1 MQANKLDTPRVTI
14 NDLPTELKHLVA
26 KYCAESDAIY
36 PRLHDVLRRS
46 CRGQRSAEYHKLR
59 PSAIST
65 LYQVSHEW
73 SNIVAPFRFHTWRM
87 SKCRYSLSSAVPSAA
102 KLEGVNTI
110 IIDVFSPGLDVPRPD
125 LALMSKVS
133 KLVFRRDS
141 LRDIGRDPRMPYPV
155 PSKPGQP
162 IKCQDAVQLY
172 ERLSEVDFEVA
183 AGTLQ
188 WLHDVLSVVPRLRA
202 LRLRSNA
209 ERPLTEQLA
218 GFLERVPQIDTL
230 ELEYW
235 NEDRDPEDIFIDHAV
250 ATPSGRPWP
259 ALRTFVWRSDSF
271 NQSNFDFIARF
282 ASSLEDLTIEATGV
296 DGSSAYDVPFVF
308 PSFPRLRR
316 LRFTGH
322 ADFACLFLSGLSSTS
337 IPALEDIAIEA
348 DNDWLTVR
356 TGTRQALCDQAID
369 ILKPLVNRASTSLRS
384 FRFFDVVHPWL
395 RTEVT
400 SLVAFCAEHN
410 VALELS
416 PFPSSFPSL
425 LLIDDFSNKTSR
437 PDVASA
443 LATDAKPPHGEGEIG
458 AADLRRTI
466 DFLADWARRAEGA
479 GEGSPREL
487 ARVARA
493 LQAVEMERLLW
504 EA

>member
-1 MQANKLDTPRVTI
+1 
-14 NDLPTELKHLVA
+14 
-26 KYCAESDAIY
+26 
-36 PRLHDVLRRS
+36 
-46 CRGQRSAEYHKLR
+46 
-59 PSAIST
+59 
-65 LYQVSHEW
+65 
-73 SNIVAPFRFHTWRM
+73 M
-87 SKCRYSLSSAVPSAA
+87 SKCCNLPSSAVPPAA
-102 KLEGVNTI
+102 RLEGVHTI
-110 IIDVFSPGLDVPRPD
+110 IIDAFGPGLDVPRPD

-133 KLVFRRDS
+133 KLVIRRDA
-141 LRDIGRDPRMPYPV
+141 LRDIPWDPRMPYPV
-155 PSKPGQP
+155 PSKPGHP
-162 IKCQDAVQLY
+162 IKCQHAVQLY

-183 AGTLQ
+183 AGTLP
-188 WLHDVLSVVPRLRA
+188 WLHNVLSVVPRLRA
-202 LRLRSNA
+202 LRLRFSA
-209 ERPLTEQLA
+209 ERPLSEELA
-218 GFLERVPQIDTL
+218 GFLERVPHIDTL

-235 NEDRDPEDIFIDHAV
+235 NFDRDPEETFIDYAAV
-250 ATPSGRPWP
+250 TPSGRPWP

-271 NQSNFDFIARF
+271 DQSNFDFIARF

-296 DGSSAYDVPFVF
+296 DGSSAYDVPLAS

-322 ADFACLFLSGLSSTS
+322 ADFAWVFLSSLPSTS

-348 DNDWLTVR
+348 DNDWLTVS
-356 TGTRQALCDQAID
+356 TGTRQDVCDQAVD
-369 ILKPLVNRASTSLRS
+369 ILKPLVNRRPASLRS
-384 FRFFDVVHPWL
+384 FRFFDVVHPWVP
-395 RTEVT
+395 TEVT

-416 PFPSSFPSL
+416 PFPSSFPNL
-425 LLIDDFSNKTSR
+425 LLIDNISNKTSR

-479 GEGSPREL
+479 GEDSPREM

>member
-1 MQANKLDTPRVTI
+1 MQADKQATPRVTI

-26 KYCAESDAIY
+26 KYCAESDAVY

-46 CRGQRSAEYHKLR
+46 CRGERSADYHKMR
-59 PSAIST
+59 PSAISA

-73 SNIVAPFRFHTWRM
+73 STIVAPFRFH
-87 SKCRYSLSSAVPSAA
+87 
-102 KLEGVNTI
+102 GVHTI
-110 IIDVFSPGLDVPRPD
+110 IIDAFGPGSDAPRPD

-133 KLVFRRDS
+133 KLVIREDA
-141 LRDIGRDPRMPYPV
+141 LRDIAWDPRMPYPV

-162 IKCQDAVQLY
+162 IECQHAVRLY
-172 ERLSEVDFEVA
+172 ERLSELDLQVA
-183 AGTLQ
+183 AGTLP
-188 WLHDVLSVVPRLRA
+188 WLYDVLSVVPRLRA
-202 LRLRSNA
+202 LRLRFNV
-209 ERPLTEQLA
+209 ERPLTEEVA
-218 GFLERVPQIDTL
+218 GFLERVPHIDTL
-230 ELEYW
+230 ELEYL
-235 NEDRDPEDIFIDHAV
+235 NFDLDPEETFIDYAV
-250 ATPSGRPWP
+250 VTPSGRPWP

-271 NQSNFDFIARF
+271 DQSNFDFIARF

-322 ADFACLFLSGLSSTS
+322 GDFACLFLSGLSSTS

-395 RTEVT
+395 RTEVA

-416 PFPSSFPSL
+416 PFPSSFPNL
-425 LLIDDFSNKTSR
+425 LLIDNISNKTSR

-443 LATDAKPPHGEGEIG
+443 LSTDTKPPHGEGEIG
-458 AADLRRTI
+458 AGDLRRTI

-479 GEGSPREL
+479 GEDSPREM